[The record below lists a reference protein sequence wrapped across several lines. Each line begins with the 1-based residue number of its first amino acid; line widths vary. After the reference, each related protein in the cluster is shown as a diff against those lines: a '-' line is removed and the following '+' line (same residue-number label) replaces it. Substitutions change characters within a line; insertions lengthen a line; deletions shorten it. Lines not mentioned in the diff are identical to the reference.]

1 MHNNKDMV
9 KLNKIKLCIK
19 ILFSLQCSILSISPP
34 FHYFLLVSRL
44 GSINNLSESGL
55 QSSTTDQETIDVLL
69 LEKINGVLFS
79 DGTTVDNSDG
89 IRDVLGDFLGQMSSD
104 ESVDFFSLF
113 GGSGLSGT
121 DGPDGFIG
129 NDDSGVIFSRELA
142 LQSVELSGDDVQSF
156 IAFSLLKRFT
166 DTEDNVK
173 TVVQSISSLG
183 GNNLIRFVE
192 VLSSFRV
199 TQNSPLQAEVLNVL
213 RSNFTSVSTETSGR
227 GVLDRDLDALLEG
240 REDIRDLEGDG
251 GNNDLNFVLVELDL
265 VEGVFN
271 EVLGL
276 GKGVV
281 GFPVTTDE
289 ESSKSGSHFG

>member
-1 MHNNKDMV
+1 MKTKAKNAQLNNKDMV

-34 FHYFLLVSRL
+34 FQISSLVSSL
-44 GSINNLSESGL
+44 GSINDLSETGL
-55 QSSTTDQETIDVLL
+55 QSSTTDLLKIKLTSFQKYSRSYQETIDVLL

-89 IRDVLGDFLGQMSSD
+89 VRDVLGDFLGQMSSD

-121 DGPDGFIG
+121 DGPNGFVG

-173 TVVQSISSLG
+173 TVVQSVSSLG
-183 GNNLIRFVE
+183 GDDL
-192 VLSSFRV
+192 FR
-199 TQNSPLQAEVLNVL
+199 NY
-213 RSNFTSVSTETSGR
+213 
-227 GVLDRDLDALLEG
+227 
-240 REDIRDLEGDG
+240 
-251 GNNDLNFVLVELDL
+251 
-265 VEGVFN
+265 
-271 EVLGL
+271 
-276 GKGVV
+276 
-281 GFPVTTDE
+281 
-289 ESSKSGSHFG
+289 